1 MLRRTTLLL
10 VCLLSIAAFTALG
23 ADKAKRVDVSI
34 KQMQFI
40 PATIAVRA
48 GDTVV
53 WINNDDRDHSVV
65 AGDGS
70 FRSGNISAGDKYEHQ
85 FMSAGTFSYKC
96 GYHPRMKGT
105 VTVQGN

>member
-10 VCLLSIAAFTALG
+10 VCLLSMMAISAAG
-23 ADKAKRVDVSI
+23 AEKAKRVDISI

-40 PATIAVRA
+40 PAAITVHA

-65 AGDGS
+65 ATDGS
-70 FRSGNISAGDKYEHQ
+70 FKSGNISAGEKFEHL
-85 FMSAGTFSYKC
+85 FSSAGTFAYKC